1 MDLVECVMNLD
12 DKIKELATYT
22 TTHFVRLEQ
31 FVNTYFQF
39 KLILEEIRQS
49 TQNAFIYIENLRTEL
64 NMLSLSHLSP
74 STISPKNLR
83 ALLLDVKDK
92 LPVSMQLPADPE
104 SNIWYFY
111 NTLTCTAYLDGH
123 KILIVLTIPLLDR

>member
-1 MDLVECVMNLD
+1 
-12 DKIKELATYT
+12 
-22 TTHFVRLEQ
+22 
-31 FVNTYFQF
+31 
-39 KLILEEIRQS
+39 
-49 TQNAFIYIENLRTEL
+49 
-64 NMLSLSHLSP
+64 MLSLSNLSP

-92 LPVSMQLPADPE
+92 LLASMQLPADPE

-123 KILIVLTIPLLDR
+123 KILIVLTIPLLDLKEIYEIYKFIIYPYLKFKS